1 MPARSGIQI
10 QRRTFAMPL
19 CSDPTITFLKGIGFS
34 VVRLPRADMRPLQLL
49 ADHSGELTNLGE
61 VATVMKAGSIG
72 LPALKLDLPGPSISG
87 ENASTLSIGLGLTV
101 LGNVLG
107 AMGAGNLGLD
117 VAYKGTSKVTFE
129 FTDTKRDEVEIA
141 AIDKFLG
148 AADVDP
154 AARGVSQLLD
164 ADDVYIVTATIK
176 STKITVSS
184 KSSSGTD
191 VTLKVPEIKEIVG
204 GNVTVSAS
212 QDAAAKITYEGK
224 IPLVFGFQAV
234 RLFYQGGRYTSFEP
248 LDAGTVAARE
258 FKSTGLPKGAEPL
271 NRRAAMVRIGNL

>member
-1 MPARSGIQI
+1 MPI
-10 QRRTFAMPL
+10 
-19 CSDPTITFLKGIGFS
+19 CSDPAITYLKSIGFS
-34 VVRLPRADMRPLQLL
+34 VVRLPKPDMRPLQLL
-49 ADHSGELTNLGE
+49 ADHGRDLTNLGE
-61 VATVMKAGSIG
+61 VATVMKVGSVG
-72 LPALKLDLPGPSISG
+72 VPTLKLDLPGPSIAG

-101 LGNVLG
+101 LGSVLG

-129 FTDTKRDEVEIA
+129 FTDTKKDEVEIA

-154 AARGVSQLLD
+154 AARGVAQLLD
-164 ADDVYIVTATIK
+164 ADDVYIVNATIK
-176 STKITVSS
+176 STKITVAS

-204 GNVTVSAS
+204 ANVSVSAS
-212 QDAAAKITYEGK
+212 QDASAKITYEGK

-234 RLFYQGGRYTSFEP
+234 RLFYENGHYSSFEP
-248 LDAGTVAARE
+248 LDAGAIAARE
-258 FKSTGLPKGAEPL
+258 LKDTGLPDGVKAL
-271 NRRAAMVRIGNL
+271 NRRAAMVRISEQ